1 MATSIVGMPSVDLEP
16 SVILVLSR
24 LLIAALV
31 CATARCAY
39 ADDVPLRRRADL
51 GAAIAAPEG
60 GEPARIV
67 RFRPESVLA
76 KAGLRIG
83 DQIVAVDARPLTDA
97 TVFGA
102 TLRRLRA
109 GDVVRIDARRGNE
122 VLVVEIRAPSMRE
135 ETIEGLVVR
144 YGEARSE
151 RGYRVR
157 TYTTRPVTARGRLP
171 VVAFIPWLSCDAVEA
186 PFGPRTD
193 GWARML
199 NVVMRGV
206 PVQFVRI
213 EKPGVGDSEGP
224 DCGAAD
230 LDDDLAAFRAGIPA
244 ALADPG
250 ADPQRLFL
258 FGGSIGGALAP
269 VLAPEFRPRGV
280 VVSGGFS
287 RTWYEHILGHERRR
301 LTLSGKPP
309 AEVNAAMKSF
319 AELYSLVLLEGKTP
333 RQAIAAKPG
342 LGNVWYDGPEHQF
355 GRPIRYYQQL
365 QGLDVE
371 GAWARVQVP
380 TLVLWGA
387 NDWIMGRDDQERIIA
402 ILGARDPA
410 LATYVVRHGMNHHFD
425 VFASLRDA
433 FAEENGTFD
442 EGAAQAIVEWL
453 RARL

>member
-1 MATSIVGMPSVDLEP
+1 M
-16 SVILVLSR
+16 ILVLSR
-24 LLIAALV
+24 LLIAVLV
-31 CATARCAY
+31 CATTRCAY
-39 ADDVPLRRRADL
+39 AEDDPLRRRADL

-60 GEPARIV
+60 SEPARIV
-67 RFRPESVLA
+67 RFRPESVLE

-83 DQIVAVDARPLTDA
+83 DRIVAVDARPLTDA
-97 TVFGA
+97 TIFG
-102 TLRRLRA
+102 TIIRGLRA

-122 VLVVEIRAPSMRE
+122 MLAVDIRVPPMRE

-157 TYTTRPVTARGRLP
+157 TYTTRPATAPGRLP
-171 VVAFIPWLSCDAVEA
+171 VVVFIPWLSCDAVEA

-193 GWARML
+193 GWAKML
-199 NVVMRGV
+199 NAVMRGV
-206 PVQFVRI
+206 TTQFVRI

-224 DCGAAD
+224 DCSAAD
-230 LDDDLAAFRAGIPA
+230 LDHDLAAFRAGIRA

-250 ADPQRLFL
+250 VDPRRLIL
-258 FGGSIGGALAP
+258 FGGSIGGALVP
-269 VLAPEFRPRGV
+269 VLAQEFSPRGIV
-280 VVSGGFS
+280 VAGGFS

-301 LTLSGKPP
+301 LTLSGQPP
-309 AEVNAAMKSF
+309 TEVNRAMRSL
-319 AELYSLVLLEGKTP
+319 AELYALVLLEGHTP
-333 RQAIAAKPG
+333 REAFARKPD
-342 LGNVWYDGPEHQF
+342 LRRIWYDAPEHQF
-355 GRPIRYYQQL
+355 GRPTRYYQQV
-365 QGLDVE
+365 QALDVE

-380 TLVLWGA
+380 TLVLWGDY
-387 NDWIMGRDDQERIIA
+387 DWIMGRDDQERIIA

-410 LATYVVRHGMNHHFD
+410 LATYIVRHRMNHHFD
-425 VFASLRDA
+425 LFASPRDA